1 MVNLLTKV
9 GFSAVVV
16 LAVLFQVFL
25 KDTLWMFLGIGRV
38 MQPLS
43 DFPYTCRKIVDPRLE
58 ACEDMWLSQSTRQM
72 FLACSDSTSR
82 QSWMPRYVYPLCIL
96 DGV

>member
-25 KDTLWMFLGIGRV
+25 KDSVWMLLGIGRV

-43 DFPYTCRKIVDPRLE
+43 DFPYTCRRIVDPRLE

-72 FLACSDSTSR
+72 FLACSDSMSR
-82 QSWMPRYVYPLCIL
+82 QSWMPR
-96 DGV
+96 